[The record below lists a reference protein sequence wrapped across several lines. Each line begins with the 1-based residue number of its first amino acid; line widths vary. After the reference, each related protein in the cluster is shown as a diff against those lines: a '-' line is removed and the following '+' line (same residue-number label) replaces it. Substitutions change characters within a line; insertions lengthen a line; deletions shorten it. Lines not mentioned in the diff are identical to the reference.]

1 MSGQAALTDILRNI
15 DRRSYRAYKDIAG
28 GYDFGECQ
36 LFIDHVQG
44 DPFAAPSKL
53 RVRVPMRHARLPAE
67 LFADAAGHLAMCDYL
82 ARSVRRAL
90 HAAGS
95 QARGSG
101 KSGQVAV
108 DAGAQEVL
116 ERSAVVLTEQWVE
129 VRLTAGLP
137 AQGRSVLGREANTM
151 LVETIP
157 EAVHVGLLME
167 NLDRA
172 HMESFVYC
180 VRNQA
185 FIRGQLSQR
194 GLVAFVADGSVLPR
208 ASGDSDRPL
217 AQGAVPWRSP
227 ESLSVHFDL
236 PHATLDGR
244 TRLTGTGIPRGVTLI
259 VGGGYHGK
267 STLLAALQRG
277 IYPHVP
283 GDGREYVITDDSAVK
298 IRAEDGRSIQGVDI
312 SPFIG
317 DLPQGRSTVA
327 FSSQD
332 ASGSTSQAAN
342 IIEALECGARCL
354 LLDEDTC
361 ATNFMVQDARMQ
373 SLVHP
378 EHEPITPFVDRIRE
392 LHEVQGTSTVLVMGG
407 SGAYF
412 EAADT
417 VIMMRGYE
425 AHDVTAAARTIA
437 EAHPTQRQPRAPH
450 EWSARADRVP
460 ESDSVK
466 PSRGRRDVRVD
477 AKGLDRILFGTDSI
491 ELRAV
496 EQIVDGSQTRAIGHA
511 LALARSFMH
520 SGATLQDVLHQIESA
535 IDEGGLGV
543 LDPYHRPG
551 QHPGDYARPRR
562 FEIAAALNRLRS
574 LRCTVRQEGTKHG

>member
-1 MSGQAALTDILRNI
+1 MSGQAALTDILRSI

-28 GYDFGECQ
+28 AYDFGDCL

-53 RVRVPMRHARLPAE
+53 RVRVPMRQACLPAE
-67 LFADAAGHLAMCDYL
+67 LFADPAGHLAMCDYL

-90 HAAGS
+90 YAAGS

-137 AQGRSVLGREANTM
+137 AQGRTVLGREANSM

-157 EAVHVGLLME
+157 DAVRQGLLMQHLE
-167 NLDRA
+167 RA
-172 HMESFVYC
+172 HLQSFVFC

-185 FIRGQLSQR
+185 FIRSQLGPR

-217 AQGAVPWRSP
+217 GQGCVPWRSP

-236 PHATLDGR
+236 PHPTLDGR
-244 TRLTGTGIPRGVTLI
+244 TRLTGTGIPQGVTLI

-277 IYPHVP
+277 IYAHVP
-283 GDGREYVITDDSAVK
+283 GDGREYVITDASAAK
-298 IRAEDGRSIQGVDI
+298 IRAEDGRSITDVDI

-317 DLPQGRSTVA
+317 NLPQGRSTVS
-327 FSSQD
+327 FSSED

-342 IIEALECGARCL
+342 IVEALECGARCL

-361 ATNFMVQDARMQ
+361 ATNFMVRDARMQ

-378 EHEPITPFVDRIRE
+378 EHEPITPFVDRISE
-392 LHEVQGTSTVLVMGG
+392 LHEVQGASSVLVMGG
-407 SGAYF
+407 SGDYF

-417 VIMMRGYE
+417 VIMMRDYA
-425 AHDVTAAARTIA
+425 AHDVTAEAQRIARA
-437 EAHPTQRQPRAPH
+437 QPSQRQRRAPH
-450 EWSARADRVP
+450 AWAARAPRVP
-460 ESDSVK
+460 KADSLR
-466 PSRGRRDVRVD
+466 PSRGKRDVKID
-477 AKGLDRILFGTDSI
+477 AKGLDRILFGADTID
-491 ELRAV
+491 LRSV

-511 LALARSFMH
+511 LALARSFMQ
-520 SGATLQDVLHQIESA
+520 SGACMQDVLQGIDAA
-535 IDEGGLGV
+535 IDRDGLDV

-562 FEIAAALNRLRS
+562 LEIAAALNRLRS
-574 LRCTVRQEGTKHG
+574 LRCV